1 MPTIIVSSD
10 TQPGP
15 TFQAVLGRPAQS
27 LSITVEGHAVTVVN
41 VHLTCGASPCRAE
54 LGSATEAGGEA
65 ERLIVVGDMNSFANP
80 WLNRIVGWFCGFGV
94 SDMARNEI

>member
-1 MPTIIVSSD
+1 MPTIIVSSH

-27 LSITVEGHAVTVVN
+27 LSITVEGHAVAVVN
-41 VHLTCGASPCRAE
+41 VHLTCGRRRAE